1 MALIRKYFWLG
12 LVSTLALGAVFAFL
26 GVYDTDNLPFQ
37 KRYIFWT
44 STMVTGT
51 AAGALAGPWVFNH
64 VLRGRNTI
72 AQLAVV
78 AALISC
84 PVLLVIVG
92 FSTGFTSSWPTND
105 LPMQYA
111 RVFAISF
118 ILVSG
123 TYVAAKAL
131 GVIGVAAVSST
142 SDPSPI
148 TKFLSRLPAKYRGA
162 ELYAVSSEDH
172 YLRIHTDRGEELIL
186 MRLSDAMRELEGAEG
201 LQTHRS
207 WWVASKG
214 VDEMSRENGKQTLML
229 KSGVAAPVSRSFAKA
244 VREAGLG
251 GL

>member
-26 GVYDTDNLPFQ
+26 GVYDTNNLPFQ

-44 STMVTGT
+44 STMVTGS
-51 AAGALAGPWVFNH
+51 AAGALAGPWVFTDF
-64 VLRGRNTI
+64 LRGRHPVL
-72 AQLAVV
+72 QLAVV
-78 AALISC
+78 AAIVSC

-92 FSTGFTSSWPTND
+92 FSTGFTSAWPVND
-105 LPMQYA
+105 LPMQFA

-118 ILVSG
+118 IVLGG
-123 TYVAAKAL
+123 TYVGAKAL
-131 GVIGVAAVSST
+131 GVIGGDAVPPSSG
-142 SDPSPI
+142 PSPI
-148 TKFLSRLPAKYRGA
+148 SRFLSRLPAKYREA

-214 VDEMSRENGKQTLML
+214 VDEVNRENGKQMLML
-229 KSGVAAPVSRSFAKA
+229 KSGVAAPVSRSYAKA
-244 VREAGLG
+244 VKEAGLG
-251 GL
+251 DL